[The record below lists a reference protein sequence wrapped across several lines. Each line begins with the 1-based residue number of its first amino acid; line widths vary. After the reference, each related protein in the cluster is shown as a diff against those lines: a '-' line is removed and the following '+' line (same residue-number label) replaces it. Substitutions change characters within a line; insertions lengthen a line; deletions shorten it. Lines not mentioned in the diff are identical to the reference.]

1 MTPDRPDSMRGM
13 EGLFEPA
20 YRPGWWAFLAAAAM
34 SFVLVPLVRHLA
46 LRERV
51 VDAPT
56 DARRVHT
63 RTTPLLG
70 GVAMLVALLTATIV
84 FVEWRSVSGLALLN
98 QRQLLVTLV
107 CAFAICLL
115 GAIDDV
121 RELSWK
127 PKLLGQVGIATAVVI
142 GPLFMLPE
150 GLRAASAPLV
160 VNVLDL
166 PFVRPFEL
174 PLVVGVGL
182 VVLWIVAVMN
192 MLNFIDGV
200 DGLAAGQAAI
210 IAATFAIIAASYSRI
225 GIAVLAA
232 ATSGAAIGFLPHNW
246 RKGGARIFMGDSGS
260 MLLGFLLAVISV
272 QGVLKT
278 TAAIS
283 LAIPLALLA
292 VPIMDTSFVV
302 LKRLKHGVSIAS
314 PDRWHLHHRLLNV
327 GLSPRRVAATLW
339 AWTIAM
345 SSVALALRFV
355 DYGNSNRWNR
365 DGLVVL
371 GIVIGGA
378 VAVSV
383 LLAVRLE
390 IIKSRRVRERNRRIA
405 EARAAETSEAA
416 AAAEEGRAPVVEAVE
431 PATLEPPLTPP
442 SD

>member
-1 MTPDRPDSMRGM
+1 MRDM
-13 EGLFEPA
+13 EGLFDPA
-20 YRPGWWAFLAAAAM
+20 YRPGWWAFATALAL
-34 SFVLVPLVRHLA
+34 SFALVPVVRWLA

-56 DARRVHT
+56 DERRVHT
-63 RTTPLLG
+63 QTTPLLG

-84 FVEWRSVSGLALLN
+84 FVDWERVGGLALLN
-98 QRQLLVTLV
+98 QRQLVVTLV
-107 CAFAICLL
+107 CAFAICVL
-115 GAIDDV
+115 GAIDDI
-121 RELSWK
+121 RELSWQ
-127 PKLLGQVGIATAVVI
+127 PKLLGQVCVATAVVI
-142 GPLFMLPE
+142 APAFQLPE
-150 GLRAASAPLV
+150 GLRAAHAPLV
-160 VNVLDL
+160 VNVIDL
-166 PFVRPFEL
+166 PFLHPFQL
-174 PLVVGVGL
+174 PIVIGVGL

-210 IAATFAIIAASYSRI
+210 IAATFAIIAASYGRI
-225 GIAVLAA
+225 GVAVLAA
-232 ATSGAAIGFLPHNW
+232 ATSGAAVGFLPHNW
-246 RKGGARIFMGDSGS
+246 RRGGARIFMGDSGS

-302 LKRLKHGVSIAS
+302 LKRLKHGVSIAH

-339 AWTIAM
+339 AWTTAM

-355 DYGNSNRWNR
+355 DYGNSNHWNR
-365 DGLVVL
+365 EGLVVL
-371 GIVIGGA
+371 AIVVFGA
-378 VAVSV
+378 VSVTV

-390 IIKSRRVRERNRRIA
+390 IIKSRRVRERNRRMSELGGA
-405 EARAAETSEAA
+405 EAEVGAEQVQDGSTT
-416 AAAEEGRAPVVEAVE
+416 G
-431 PATLEPPLTPP
+431 
-442 SD
+442 

>member
-1 MTPDRPDSMRGM
+1 M
-13 EGLFEPA
+13 EGMFDPA
-20 YRPGWWAFLAAAAM
+20 YRPGWWAFVTAAAIAWA
-34 SFVLVPLVRHLA
+34 LVPLVRRLA

-56 DARRVHT
+56 DERRVHT
-63 RTTPLLG
+63 ATTPLLG
-70 GVAMLVALLTATIV
+70 GVAMLVAVLASTIA
-84 FVEWRSVSGLALLN
+84 FVDWKEVTGLALLN
-98 QRQLLVTLV
+98 QRQLVVTLL
-107 CAFAICLL
+107 CAFAICML
-115 GAIDDV
+115 GAIDDI

-127 PKLLGQVGIATAVVI
+127 PKLLGQVVIATAVVVS
-142 GPLFMLPE
+142 PAFLLPE
-150 GLRAASAPLV
+150 RLEVRHAPLV
-160 VNVLDL
+160 VNMIDL
-166 PFVRPFEL
+166 PFLRPFEL
-174 PLVVGVGL
+174 PIVIGVGL

-210 IAATFAIIAASYSRI
+210 IAATFAIIAASYGRI
-225 GIAVLAA
+225 GVAVLAA
-232 ATSGAAIGFLPHNW
+232 ATSGAALGFLPHNW

-292 VPIMDTSFVV
+292 VPILDTSFVV
-302 LKRLKHGVSIAS
+302 LKRLKHGVSIAH

-339 AWTIAM
+339 AWTAAM

-365 DGLVVL
+365 GGLVVL
-371 GIVIGGA
+371 GVVVAGA
-378 VAVSV
+378 LAVTV
-383 LLAVRLE
+383 MLAVRLE
-390 IIKSRRVRERNRRIA
+390 IIKSRRVRERNRRMGEQA
-405 EARAAETSEAA
+405 TAD
-416 AAAEEGRAPVVEAVE
+416 APASAVSRE
-431 PATLEPPLTPP
+431 SAP
-442 SD
+442 

>member
-1 MTPDRPDSMRGM
+1 MTPDAPDSMRGM
-13 EGLFEPA
+13 EGMFDPA
-20 YRPGWWAFLAAAAM
+20 YRPGWWAFALAAGLA
-34 SFVLVPLVRHLA
+34 FVLVPVVRWLA

-56 DARRVHT
+56 DERRVHT
-63 RTTPLLG
+63 QTTPLLG
-70 GVAMLVALLTATIV
+70 GVAMLVGILAATIV
-84 FVEWRSVSGLALLN
+84 FVEWRSVGGLALLN
-98 QRQLLVTLV
+98 QRQLLVTLI
-107 CAFAICLL
+107 CAFAICML

-121 RELSWK
+121 LELSWK
-127 PKLLGQVGIATAVVI
+127 PKLLGQVAIATAVVV
-142 GPLFMLPE
+142 GPALMLPE
-150 GLRAASAPLV
+150 GLRTEHAPLV
-160 VNVLDL
+160 VNRLDL
-166 PFVRPFEL
+166 PFVQPFDL
-174 PLVVGVGL
+174 PIVLGVAL

-210 IAATFAIIAASYSRI
+210 IAATFAIIAASYQRI
-225 GIAVLAA
+225 GVAVLAA

-302 LKRLKHGVSIAS
+302 LKRLKHGVSIAH

-339 AWTIAM
+339 AWTAAM

-365 DGLVVL
+365 EGLVVL
-371 GIVIGGA
+371 GIVVTGA
-378 VAVSV
+378 VAVTV
-383 LLAVRLE
+383 FLAVRLE
-390 IIKSRRVRERNRRIA
+390 IIKSRRVRERNRRIG
-405 EARAAETSEAA
+405 EQRSRETSE
-416 AAAEEGRAPVVEAVE
+416 
-431 PATLEPPLTPP
+431 P
-442 SD
+442 SASKLR